1 MERPT
6 IPVKLWPL
14 KHAQCRHMRKL
25 MPTNQSRDFKDPR
38 STVAIT
44 YFVIYLKILLRTH
57 TYYILIEIINRTLQ
71 IYLRKIITSAYRHS
85 ILGIEC
91 IWSIKLIFRSTHNS
105 SSSFDQ
111 RYENKTQRQVQNLLL
126 TLFRVIARAY
136 SFHALPAKNSSQFFD
151 WITSHKRSIR
161 FCFQWPLNASM
172 FFVYTCD
179 LNEM

>member
-1 MERPT
+1 MTTEACAVST
-6 IPVKLWPL
+6 FTKIN
-14 KHAQCRHMRKL
+14 A
-25 MPTNQSRDFKDPR
+25 NQSKPR
-38 STVAIT
+38 FQRSLVNSC
-44 YFVIYLKILLRTH
+44 YHLLRNLLENLTTYSYLLH
-57 TYYILIEIINRTLQ
+57 TYEIINRTLQ
-71 IYLRKIITSAYRHS
+71 IYLRNIITSAYRHS

-151 WITSHKRSIR
+151 
-161 FCFQWPLNASM
+161 
-172 FFVYTCD
+172 
-179 LNEM
+179 